1 MNTFPVLLAA
11 LCVYAIGYRYYS
23 AFIAAKALA
32 LDDRRETPAHTYED
46 GHNYVPSPKWVLFG
60 HHFAAIAGAGPLVG
74 PTLAAQFG
82 FAPGFLWI
90 LIGAV
95 LAGCVQDFIV
105 LVASVRHKGRSLADV
120 ARTEVSEFT
129 GLVAMF
135 AVLLILL
142 VTLAGLGVVVV
153 NALSNSPWGVF
164 TIGMTI
170 PIAIFMGLYMF
181 KSTPGQIKVGVPS
194 TIGVVLLLASVWGGH
209 WFAGT
214 QWASSLTFTPH
225 QIIYLMAIYGFVAS
239 VLPVWLLLEPRDY
252 LSTYVKLGT
261 IALLVVG
268 VFIVHPD
275 IKFPALTQYVHGGG
289 PIIKGTLFPF
299 LFVTIAC
306 GAISGFHS
314 LVSSGTTPK
323 MLNKECDA
331 RFIGYGAMVAES
343 LVAVLSL
350 IAACSLFPGDYF
362 GINVPAEAFAKLGL
376 HTVNLDLFSSE
387 VGEKL
392 AGRTGGAVSLA
403 VGMAQIFRGIPGMTR
418 LMGYWY
424 HYAIMFEALFIL
436 TTIDTGTRVARY
448 VLQELMGKVH
458 KPFANHA
465 WQPGNM
471 ITTFFVV
478 LAWGYLI
485 YTGNISTLW
494 PLFGTGNQLLATI
507 ALAVGT
513 AFLIN
518 MGKAKYAWIT
528 VAPMLFVG
536 TTTLTAG
543 VLSIKN
549 IFWPLTKKP
558 GFVFQGYLDST
569 LMAIFVTGVVLDSTL
584 MAIFVTGVVLVLLNV
599 ARRCWLTL
607 HGEPIPKEAFGP
619 QVAGEGLPS
628 SGCC

>member
-194 TIGVVLLLASVWGGH
+194 TVGVVLLLASVWGGH

-225 QIIYLMAIYGFVAS
+225 QITWLMAIYGFVAS

-275 IKFPALTQYVHGGG
+275 IKFPAFTEFVHGGG
-289 PIIKGTLFPF
+289 PIIKGKLFPF

-323 MLNKECDA
+323 MPD
-331 RFIGYGAMVAES
+331 FI
-343 LVAVLSL
+343 
-350 IAACSLFPGDYF
+350 
-362 GINVPAEAFAKLGL
+362 
-376 HTVNLDLFSSE
+376 
-387 VGEKL
+387 
-392 AGRTGGAVSLA
+392 R
-403 VGMAQIFRGIPGMTR
+403 
-418 LMGYWY
+418 W
-424 HYAIMFEALFIL
+424 
-436 TTIDTGTRVARY
+436 
-448 VLQELMGKVH
+448 
-458 KPFANHA
+458 
-465 WQPGNM
+465 
-471 ITTFFVV
+471 
-478 LAWGYLI
+478 
-485 YTGNISTLW
+485 
-494 PLFGTGNQLLATI
+494 
-507 ALAVGT
+507 
-513 AFLIN
+513 
-518 MGKAKYAWIT
+518 
-528 VAPMLFVG
+528 
-536 TTTLTAG
+536 
-543 VLSIKN
+543 
-549 IFWPLTKKP
+549 
-558 GFVFQGYLDST
+558 
-569 LMAIFVTGVVLDSTL
+569 
-584 MAIFVTGVVLVLLNV
+584 
-599 ARRCWLTL
+599 
-607 HGEPIPKEAFGP
+607 
-619 QVAGEGLPS
+619 
-628 SGCC
+628 

>member
-209 WFAGT
+209 WFSGT

-225 QIIYLMAIYGFVAS
+225 QITYLMGIYGFVAS

-569 LMAIFVTGVVLDSTL
+569 LMAIFVTGVVL
-584 MAIFVTGVVLVLLNV
+584 VLLNV

>member
-1 MNTFPVLLAA
+1 
-11 LCVYAIGYRYYS
+11 
-23 AFIAAKALA
+23 
-32 LDDRRETPAHTYED
+32 
-46 GHNYVPSPKWVLFG
+46 
-60 HHFAAIAGAGPLVG
+60 
-74 PTLAAQFG
+74 
-82 FAPGFLWI
+82 
-90 LIGAV
+90 
-95 LAGCVQDFIV
+95 
-105 LVASVRHKGRSLADV
+105 
-120 ARTEVSEFT
+120 
-129 GLVAMF
+129 
-135 AVLLILL
+135 
-142 VTLAGLGVVVV
+142 V

-170 PIAIFMGLYMF
+170 PIALLMGWFMF

-194 TIGVVLLLASVWGGH
+194 TVGVVLLLGSVWGGH

-214 QWASSLTFTPH
+214 PWASSLTFTPH
-225 QIIYLMAIYGFVAS
+225 QITWLMAIYGFVAS

-268 VFIVHPD
+268 VFVVHPD
-275 IKFPALTQYVHGGG
+275 IKFPAFTEFVHGGG
-289 PIIKGTLFPF
+289 PIIKGKLFPF

-323 MLNKECDA
+323 MLDKETDA

-448 VLQELMGKVH
+448 VLQELMGKIH

-478 LAWGYLI
+478 LGWGYLI

-569 LMAIFVTGVVLDSTL
+569 LMAIFVTGVVL
-584 MAIFVTGVVLVLLNV
+584 VLLNV
-599 ARRCWLTL
+599 ARRCWQTL
-607 HGEPIPKEAFGP
+607 HGVPIPKEAFGP